1 MSHYSK
7 TETNDSRG
15 RLATITIVRDE
26 TVAATLHIGEG
37 ALPHYLAERIAD
49 IILRLGNITPP
60 RGLTLA
66 DLGTNL
72 YARGY
77 QAGYADGL
85 ATERR
90 RGNERRRLE
99 PIPLPREEYV
109 QLTHHN
115 TKSCAECQNL
125 ESASGVNICSKT
137 KWCVTDLNDGC
148 SLFTGRIKKEDA

>member
-85 ATERR
+85 
-90 RGNERRRLE
+90 NEVHRPRAAICCDCAHFTLCDGAYICTFYRQPAALTNPACRHFTAE
-99 PIPLPREEYV
+99 P
-109 QLTHHN
+109 
-115 TKSCAECQNL
+115 QNFSSP
-125 ESASGVNICSKT
+125 EGS
-137 KWCVTDLNDGC
+137 
-148 SLFTGRIKKEDA
+148 